1 MINLKKIPVV
11 NLTIYLKLLIGFS
24 FISSLFFSKA
34 KANIEL
40 HNTYFKRCLL
50 KYNQAKYE
58 LALKDCDKAIKAH
71 SRWGNTFNNRGL
83 VHLELENFEN
93 AISDFKRAMKL
104 SPAMVSATNYGNL
117 AYAYESLGNYQGAI
131 ENYSRAIEIRPNVG
145 YIFHG
150 RGWVNMELE
159 NFEEALDDYKKAIK
173 FYSKA
178 ELRDMDAN
186 FWNNFGW
193 IKENLKDYKG
203 ALNEYNTAI
212 KKNPDDSLYYA
223 NRANVRF
230 ELGDEE
236 GACSDYKKSS
246 ELGDKG
252 NTEWLNSKEGKWC
265 RTMKI

>member
-1 MINLKKIPVV
+1 M

-40 HNTYFKRCLL
+40 HNTYFKKCLL

-159 NFEEALDDYKKAIK
+159 NFEEALDDYKKQ
-173 FYSKA
+173 
-178 ELRDMDAN
+178 
-186 FWNNFGW
+186 
-193 IKENLKDYKG
+193 
-203 ALNEYNTAI
+203 
-212 KKNPDDSLYYA
+212 
-223 NRANVRF
+223 
-230 ELGDEE
+230 
-236 GACSDYKKSS
+236 
-246 ELGDKG
+246 
-252 NTEWLNSKEGKWC
+252 
-265 RTMKI
+265 